1 MRKKVIEDDE
11 ERVDDFKPIVLWWSI
26 GYVTL
31 ARIICSRPA
40 NVVQCIFPE

>member
-1 MRKKVIEDDE
+1 MIEDDE
-11 ERVDDFKPIVLWWSI
+11 ERVDEFKPIVLWWSI

-40 NVVQCIFPE
+40 DVVSLYFLSK